1 MWRRS
6 WALALAAI
14 LLFST
19 AVLGDDVDTPE
30 EPNPLELISSA
41 QVDAEDDWYGQLS
54 ARVGYLHMHETDELL
69 VCAMIPAIGWK
80 DGCLEIGM
88 AEGGEVFTALTY
100 NVGALSDLGFDN
112 FLGEVF
118 DVHAGVWVGR
128 KLLSVEEHDDW
139 QWGLLVTV
147 VSLDNNEQGATRAQR
162 TRKR

>member
-6 WALALAAI
+6 WALAVVAI

-30 EPNPLELISSA
+30 EPNPPERISSA

-54 ARVGYLHMHETDELL
+54 ARVGYLHVHETDELL
-69 VCAMIPAIGWK
+69 VCGMIPAIGWK
-80 DGCLEIGM
+80 DANLEIGM

-100 NVGALSDLGFDN
+100 NVGALADLGFDN